1 MRRGNSLSGEAFDV
15 CQLRKE
21 AFAKMS
27 RTAWIA
33 VVAVVVIVAAVFVAV
48 RGLPVARKAKEPEV
62 VKVGMVTD
70 IGGLG
75 DQSFND
81 AAYRGLQ
88 KAKEDFGAEINVVES
103 KKMDDYEPNL
113 RSLADQKY
121 AITWAI
127 GFLMTDALNNVA
139 AQYPDLKF
147 GIIDSIVD
155 QPNVASATFKEEEG
169 SYLLGI
175 IAGSM
180 TKTGTVG
187 FVGGMDV
194 PLIAKF
200 EAGFVCG
207 VRTANPDVKVLIGYT
222 GKFDDPAKGKE
233 VALAQFS
240 QGADIVYHAS
250 GACGIGVIEAAKERG
265 AGFWAMGVDSCQH
278 HLAPDNVMS
287 CMMKRVDV
295 AVFEISKEV
304 NEGAFEAAHRVFGLK
319 EDGVGT
325 CDKTSEHVP
334 QEVMDKVKAYKDKIV
349 AGELAIPATREEA
362 AAFAPPAA

>member
-1 MRRGNSLSGEAFDV
+1 
-15 CQLRKE
+15 
-21 AFAKMS
+21 MS
-27 RTAWIA
+27 KRTTWIV
-33 VVAVVVIVAAVFVAV
+33 VVAVIVVLAAVYLGV
-48 RGLPVARKAKEPEV
+48 RGLPTAKKAEEAQQAFKA
-62 VKVGMVTD
+62 GMVTD

-88 KAKEDFGAEINVVES
+88 KAKDELGAEINVVES

-121 AITWAI
+121 DITWAI

-139 AQYPDLKF
+139 PQYPDLKF
-147 GIIDSIVD
+147 GIIDSVVE
-155 QPNVASATFKEEEG
+155 QPNVASVTFKEQEG

-175 IAGSM
+175 IAASM

-187 FVGGMDV
+187 FVGGMDSPV
-194 PLIAKF
+194 IERF
-200 EAGFVCG
+200 EVGYLAG
-207 VRTANPDVKVLIGYT
+207 VRSVNPNVKVLIGYT

-250 GACGIGVIEAAKERG
+250 GACGIGVIEAAKEKG
-265 AGFWAMGVDSCQH
+265 PGFWAMGVDSCQH
-278 HLAPDNVMS
+278 HLAPDNVLS

-295 AVFEISKEV
+295 AVYDVSSKV
-304 NEGAFEAAHRVFGLK
+304 KDGTFEATHYEYGLK
-319 EDGVGT
+319 EDGVGP
-325 CDKTSEHVP
+325 CDETSKHVP
-334 QEVMDKVKAYKDKIV
+334 QEVLDKVNAYKEKIV
-349 AGELAIPATREEA
+349 SGELVIPGTRAELET
-362 AAFAPPAA
+362 FTPPAI

>member
-1 MRRGNSLSGEAFDV
+1 
-15 CQLRKE
+15 
-21 AFAKMS
+21 MS
-27 RTAWIA
+27 RRTTWIV
-33 VVAVVVIVAAVFVAV
+33 VVAVIVVLAAVYVAV
-48 RGLPVARKAKEPEV
+48 RGLPTAKQAEEAQQAFKA
-62 VKVGMVTD
+62 GMVTD

-81 AAYRGLQ
+81 AAYRGLER
-88 KAKEDFGAEINVVES
+88 AKNELGAEINVVES

-113 RSLADQKY
+113 RSLADQEY
-121 AITWAI
+121 DITWAI

-139 AQYPDLKF
+139 PQYPELKF
-147 GIIDSIVD
+147 GIIDSVVE
-155 QPNVASATFKEEEG
+155 QPNVASVTFKEQEG

-175 IAGSM
+175 IAASM

-194 PLIAKF
+194 PVIERF
-200 EAGFVCG
+200 EVGYVAG
-207 VRTANPDVKVLIGYT
+207 VRTVNPDVKVLIGYT

-250 GACGIGVIEAAKERG
+250 GACGIGVIEAAKEKG
-265 AGFWAMGVDSCQH
+265 QGFWAMGVDSCQH

-295 AVFEISKEV
+295 AVYDVTSKV
-304 NEGAFEAAHRVFGLK
+304 KDGTFEATHYVYGLA
-319 EDGVGT
+319 EDGVGP
-325 CDKTSEHVP
+325 CDETSKHVP
-334 QEVMDKVKAYKDKIV
+334 QEVLDKVNAYKEKIV
-349 AGELAIPATREEA
+349 AGELVIPATRVELET
-362 AAFAPPAA
+362 FTPPAL

>member
-1 MRRGNSLSGEAFDV
+1 
-15 CQLRKE
+15 
-21 AFAKMS
+21 MS
-27 RTAWIA
+27 RRTTWIV
-33 VVAVVVIVAAVFVAV
+33 VVAVIVVLAAVYVAV
-48 RGLPVARKAKEPEV
+48 RGLPTAKKAEEAPQAFKA
-62 VKVGMVTD
+62 GMVTD

-81 AAYRGLQ
+81 AAYRGLE
-88 KAKEDFGAEINVVES
+88 KAKNELGAEINVVES

-121 AITWAI
+121 DITWAI

-139 AQYPDLKF
+139 PQYPDLKF
-147 GIIDSIVD
+147 GIIDSVVE

-175 IAGSM
+175 IAASM

-194 PLIAKF
+194 PIIEKF
-200 EAGFVCG
+200 EAGYVAG
-207 VRTANPDVKVLIGYT
+207 VRTVNPNVKVLIGYT

-250 GACGIGVIEAAKERG
+250 GACGIGVIEAAKEKG
-265 AGFWAMGVDSCQH
+265 QGFWAMGVDSCQH

-295 AVFEISKEV
+295 AVYDVTSKV
-304 NEGAFEAAHRVFGLK
+304 KDGTFEATHYVYGLK
-319 EDGVGT
+319 ENGVGP
-325 CDKTSEHVP
+325 CDETSKHVP
-334 QEVMDKVKAYKDKIV
+334 QEVLDKVNAYKEKIV
-349 AGELAIPATREEA
+349 AGELVIPSSRAELET
-362 AAFAPPAA
+362 FTSPAL

>member
-1 MRRGNSLSGEAFDV
+1 
-15 CQLRKE
+15 
-21 AFAKMS
+21 MS
-27 RTAWIA
+27 KRTTWIV
-33 VVAVVVIVAAVFVAV
+33 VVAVIVVLAAVYLAV
-48 RGLPVARKAKEPEV
+48 RGLPTAKQAEEAQQAFKA
-62 VKVGMVTD
+62 GMVTD

-81 AAYRGLQ
+81 AAYRGLE
-88 KAKEDFGAEINVVES
+88 KAKSELGAEINVVES

-121 AITWAI
+121 DITWAI

-139 AQYPDLKF
+139 PQYPDLKF
-147 GIIDSIVD
+147 GIIDSVVE
-155 QPNVASATFKEEEG
+155 QPNVASVTFKEQEG
-169 SYLLGI
+169 SFLLGI
-175 IAGSM
+175 IAASM

-194 PLIAKF
+194 PVIERF
-200 EAGFVCG
+200 EVGYVAG
-207 VRTANPDVKVLIGYT
+207 VRTVNPDLKVLIGYT

-250 GACGIGVIEAAKERG
+250 GACGIGVIEAAKEKG
-265 AGFWAMGVDSCQH
+265 QGFWAMGVDSCQH

-295 AVFEISKEV
+295 AVYDVTSKV
-304 NEGAFEAAHRVFGLK
+304 KDGTFEAIHYVYGLK
-319 EDGVGT
+319 EDGVGP
-325 CDKTSEHVP
+325 CDETSKHVP
-334 QEVMDKVKAYKDKIV
+334 QEVLDKVNAYKEKIV
-349 AGELAIPATREEA
+349 AGELVIPATRAELET
-362 AAFAPPAA
+362 FTPPAL

>member
-1 MRRGNSLSGEAFDV
+1 
-15 CQLRKE
+15 
-21 AFAKMS
+21 MS
-27 RTAWIA
+27 RTTWIV
-33 VVAVVVIVAAVFVAV
+33 VVAVIVVLAAVFVAV
-48 RGLPVARKAKEPEV
+48 RGLPVAKKAQEPQAM
-62 VKVGMVTD
+62 KVGMVTD

-121 AITWAI
+121 GITWAI

-139 AQYPDLKF
+139 PQYPDLKF
-147 GIIDSIVD
+147 GIIDSVVD
-155 QPNVASATFKEEEG
+155 KPNVASATFKEQEG
-169 SYLLGI
+169 SFLLGL

-194 PLIAKF
+194 PVIEKF
-200 EAGFVCG
+200 ESGFVTG
-207 VRTANPDVKVLIGYT
+207 VRTANPNVKVLIGYT

-250 GACGIGVIEAAKERG
+250 GACGIGVIEAAKEKG

-295 AVFEISKEV
+295 AVFEISKKV
-304 NEGAFEAAHRVFGLK
+304 KEGTFEAKHYEFGLK
-319 EDGVGT
+319 EEGVGP
-325 CDKTSEHVP
+325 CDETSKHVP
-334 QEVMDKVKAYKDKIV
+334 QEVMDKVKACKEKIV
-349 AGELAIPATREEA
+349 SGELVIPATRAEVQT
-362 AAFAPPAA
+362 FTPPTI

>member
-1 MRRGNSLSGEAFDV
+1 
-15 CQLRKE
+15 
-21 AFAKMS
+21 MS
-27 RTAWIA
+27 RKTTWIV
-33 VVAVVVIVAAVFVAV
+33 VVAVVVVLAGVYVAV
-48 RGLPVARKAKEPEV
+48 RGLPTAKKAEETPQAI
-62 VKVGMVTD
+62 KVGMVTD

-88 KAKEDFGAEINVVES
+88 KAKDEFGAEINVVES

-121 AITWAI
+121 GITWAI

-139 AQYPDLKF
+139 PQYPDLKF
-147 GIIDSIVD
+147 GIIDSVVE
-155 QPNVASATFKEEEG
+155 QPNTASATFKEEEG

-175 IAGSM
+175 IAASM

-194 PLIAKF
+194 PIIEKF
-200 EAGFVCG
+200 EAGYVAG
-207 VRTANPDVKVLIGYT
+207 VQTVNPDVKVLIGYT

-233 VALAQFS
+233 VALAQFG

-250 GACGIGVIEAAKERG
+250 GACGIGVIEAAKEKG
-265 AGFWAMGVDSCQH
+265 PGFWAMGVDSCQH
-278 HLAPDNVMS
+278 HLAPDNVLS

-295 AVFEISKEV
+295 AVFDVSSRVKD
-304 NEGAFEAAHRVFGLK
+304 GTFEATHYVYGLK
-319 EDGVGT
+319 EDGVGP
-325 CDKTSEHVP
+325 CDETSKHVP
-334 QEVMDKVKAYKDKIV
+334 QEVLDKVNAYKEKIV
-349 AGELAIPATREEA
+349 AGELVIPSTRADLET
-362 AAFAPPAA
+362 FTAPAL